1 MRTNETDSVVNTI
14 DFLKEYVEDVNQ
26 VGWVVLILSLNCVE
40 DSIIWAHNIMY
51 LNIIVDHMENAVMTR
66 GQQTQ

>member
-40 DSIIWAHNIMY
+40 DSIIWAHIMY